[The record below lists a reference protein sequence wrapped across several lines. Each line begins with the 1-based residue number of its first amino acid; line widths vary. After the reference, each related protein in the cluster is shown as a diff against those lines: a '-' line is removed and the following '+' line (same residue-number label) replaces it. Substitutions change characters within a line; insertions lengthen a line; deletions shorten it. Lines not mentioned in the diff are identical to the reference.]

1 MNNVIPKNTNQ
12 IIRDTF
18 IDMALYLEALFF
30 LYGVSD
36 IMAEDIIHCMEEGY
50 GKALKGLKKIN
61 IPKPVIKRKEV
72 VTRFIRKLEQEKI

>member
-1 MNNVIPKNTNQ
+1 MNNIMPKNTNQ

-36 IMAEDIIHCMEEGY
+36 IMAEDIIHCLEDGY
-50 GKALKGLKKIN
+50 GKAKKKLKKTDV
-61 IPKPVIKRKEV
+61 PKPVIKRKTAV
-72 VTRFIRKLEQEKI
+72 DRFLKRLEQEGI